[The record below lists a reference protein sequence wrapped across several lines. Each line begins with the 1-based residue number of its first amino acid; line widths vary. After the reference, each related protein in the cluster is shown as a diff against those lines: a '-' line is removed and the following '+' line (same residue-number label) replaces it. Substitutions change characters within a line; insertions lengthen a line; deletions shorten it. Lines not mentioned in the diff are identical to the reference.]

1 MSALTARGTVA
12 DENDGGAFGGLPW
25 TVLRLHRTALLLWG
39 AALLAAVGV
48 LIWMHAIGDDASA
61 GLSACAE
68 PATDSLPSCSDV
80 GAIHTDDT
88 YAIGIGVVGT
98 ALSYLMFPVAAWAGA
113 ALIGRELESRT
124 AELAWTQS
132 VTPVR
137 WLTAKLAVPAALLA
151 TGTSL
156 IVLLNVWARRDD
168 NPDLVGD
175 WYHPDVLVSTGPAAV
190 AYVLAG
196 LTLGALAGLV
206 TRKALPATGVAFA
219 ATLVLYNVLDR
230 YRTSLWPADT
240 VTGRAALHLPRSSQV
255 LEHGAVTTTGKHI
268 GNNLACVGFENATD
282 IKDCMARSGL
292 ADFWATRHPASHFWP
307 LQLMET
313 GVLLAVAALA
323 TAAAFRLLRRRTP

>member
-1 MSALTARGTVA
+1 MSALTARGTVSHA
-12 DENDGGAFGGLPW
+12 NDGGAFGGLPW

-39 AALLAAVGV
+39 AVLLAVVGV
-48 LIWMHAIGDDASA
+48 LIWMHAIGADAPA
-61 GLSACAE
+61 GRSACAE
-68 PATDSLPSCSDV
+68 PPTGSVPSCSAV
-80 GAIHTDDT
+80 EAIHTDDV
-88 YAIGIGVVGT
+88 YAIGIGLVSL

-113 ALIGRELESRT
+113 ALIGRELESGT

-151 TGTSL
+151 TGTTL
-156 IVLLNVWARRDD
+156 IVLLDVWARRDD

-175 WYHPDVLVSTGPAAV
+175 WYYPDVFVSTGPAAV

-196 LTLGALAGLV
+196 LAVGALAGLV
-206 TRKALPATGVAFA
+206 TRKALPAAGVAFA
-219 ATLVLYNVLDR
+219 ATLVLYNVIDW

-240 VTGRAALHLPRSSQV
+240 VTGPAALHLPRSSQV
-255 LEHGAVTTTGKHI
+255 LEHGVVTTTGERI
-268 GNNLACVGFENATD
+268 GNNLACVDYYDAAD

-292 ADFWATRHPASHFWP
+292 TDFWATRHPESHFWP
-307 LQLMET
+307 LQFMES

>member
-12 DENDGGAFGGLPW
+12 RANDSGAFGGLPW

-39 AALLAAVGV
+39 ALLLAAVGA
-48 LIWMHAIGDDASA
+48 LIWMYAIGADARA
-61 GLSACAE
+61 GLSACAT
-68 PATDSLPSCSDV
+68 PATDTLPSCSDV
-80 GAIHTDDT
+80 EAINTDET
-88 YAIGIGVVGT
+88 YGIGIGLVDT
-98 ALSYLMFPVAAWAGA
+98 ALSYLTFPVAAWAGA
-113 ALIGRELESRT
+113 ALIGRELESGT

-151 TGTSL
+151 TGTTL
-156 IVLLNVWARRDD
+156 IVLFNLWARRDD

-175 WYHPDVLVSTGPAAV
+175 WYNPDVFLSTGPAAV
-190 AYVLAG
+190 AHVLAG

-206 TRKALPATGVAFA
+206 TRKALPAAGVAFA
-219 ATLVLYNVLDR
+219 ATLVLYNVVDWF
-230 YRTSLWPADT
+230 RTSLWPADT

-255 LEHGAVTTTGKHI
+255 LEHGAVTTTGEHI
-268 GNNLACVGFENATD
+268 GNNLACVGYDSAAD

-292 ADFWATRHPASHFWP
+292 TDFWATRHPESHFWP
-307 LQLMET
+307 LQFMET